1 MNNNI
6 NYELELLFDRWQER
20 MEKKNC
26 FTKDGILYKNDLSEE
41 EAIKNWTETP
51 KRVLFLLKDQHQFG
65 EQKWIE
71 DIRYWLKD
79 VDWEDKDKKDK
90 WNAQACANR
99 NLKSKFFKNI
109 AYILWGL
116 VKADKN
122 NDWLYQEVENHHNEV
137 KEFIANQPFALVE
150 CKKDPG
156 GPICRNPIL
165 RQHIKTYSD
174 LLKKEIEILNPN
186 MIVCTNGI
194 IYDFVLKMYSENELV
209 SIEGDHNS
217 IRFHPNSGTLIF
229 CSYHPSAR
237 YINGNKIYNGVMDHY
252 RAFMKSI
259 YNP

>member
-6 NYELELLFDRWQER
+6 NYELELLFGRWQER
-20 MEKKNC
+20 MEKKNS
-26 FTKDGILYKNDLSEE
+26 FTKDGILYKNDLSED
-41 EAIKNWTETP
+41 EAIKKWTESS
-51 KRVLFLLKDQHQFG
+51 KRVIFLLKDQHQYG

-79 VDWEDKDKKDK
+79 VNWENKEN

-116 VKADKN
+116 IKVDKD
-122 NDWLYQEVENHHNEV
+122 NDWLYHEVENHHNEV
-137 KEFIANQPFALVE
+137 KELLANQPFALVE

-156 GPICRNPIL
+156 GPICRDPIL
-165 RQHIKTYSD
+165 RQHIKTYGD
-174 LLKKEIEILNPN
+174 LLKEEIAVLNPN

-194 IYDFVLKMYSENELV
+194 IYDFVLKMFPENELV
-209 SIEGDHNS
+209 SIENHNS
-217 IRFHPNSGTLIF
+217 IRFHPQSGTLIF

-237 YINGNKIYNGVMDHY
+237 YKNNNEIYNGVMDHY
-252 RAFMKSI
+252 RAFLKSI
-259 YNP
+259 YNL

>member
-6 NYELELLFDRWQER
+6 NYELELLFARWQER
-20 MEKKNC
+20 MEKKDC
-26 FTKDGILYKNDLSEE
+26 FTKDGILYKNDLSED
-41 EAIKNWTETP
+41 EAIIKWTEAS

-65 EQKWIE
+65 KQKWIE

-79 VDWEDKDKKDK
+79 VDWDNKN

-116 VKADKN
+116 IKADKN

-137 KEFIANQPFALVE
+137 KEFLANQPFALVE

-165 RQHIKTYSD
+165 RQHIKTYGD
-174 LLKKEIEILNPN
+174 LLKEEIAVLNPN

-194 IYDFVLKMYSENELV
+194 IYDFILKMYSEDELV
-209 SIEGDHNS
+209 SIEGKKS

-229 CSYHPSAR
+229 CSYHPSCR
-237 YINGNKIYNGVMDHY
+237 KSPNEIYEGVMDHY
-252 RAFMKSI
+252 RAFLKSVH
-259 YNP
+259 NP

>member
-6 NYELELLFDRWQER
+6 NYELELLFGRWQER
-20 MEKKNC
+20 MEKKNY
-26 FTKDGILYKNDLSEE
+26 FTKDGILYKNDLSED
-41 EAIKNWTETP
+41 EAIKKWTEAS
-51 KRVLFLLKDQHQFG
+51 KRVLFLLKDQHQYG

-79 VDWEDKDKKDK
+79 VDWEKKDN

-116 VKADKN
+116 IKADKN

-137 KEFIANQPFALVE
+137 KEFLANQPLALVE

-165 RQHIKTYSD
+165 RQHIKTYGD
-174 LLKKEIEILNPN
+174 LLKEEIAILNPN
-186 MIVCTNGI
+186 MIVCTSGI
-194 IYDFVLKMYSENELV
+194 IYDFILKMYSEDELV
-209 SIEGDHNS
+209 SIEGKNS
-217 IRFHPNSGTLIF
+217 IRSHPNSGTLIF
-229 CSYHPSAR
+229 CSYHPSCR
-237 YINGNKIYNGVMDHY
+237 KSPNEIYEGVMDHY
-252 RAFMKSI
+252 RAFLKSVH
-259 YNP
+259 NS

>member
-6 NYELELLFDRWQER
+6 NYELELLFNRWQER

-26 FTKDGILYKNDLSEE
+26 FTKDGILYKNDLSED
-41 EAIKNWTETP
+41 EAIKRWTESS

-79 VDWEDKDKKDK
+79 VDWETKDV
-90 WNAQACANR
+90 WNAQAYANR

-116 VKADKN
+116 IKADKN

-137 KEFIANQPFALVE
+137 KEFLANQPFALVE

-165 RQHIKTYSD
+165 RQHIKTYGD
-174 LLKKEIEILNPN
+174 LLKEEIAVLNPN
-186 MIVCTNGI
+186 MIVCTSGI
-194 IYDFVLKMYSENELV
+194 IYDFILKKMYSEDELV
-209 SIEGDHNS
+209 SIEGKNS

-229 CSYHPSAR
+229 CSYHPSGR
-237 YINGNKIYNGVMDHY
+237 KSPNEIYEGVMDHY
-252 RAFMKSI
+252 RAFLRSVH
-259 YNP
+259 NS